1 MATPMPSPTYTPT
14 ATPTPYEI
22 VVSEDPSGYYT
33 QVIEATGVTVKAN
46 EKVDP
51 EALHTAATTIDRM
64 LAHIRTDIPE
74 CLSAAGAGVAIIPK
88 DEYVTALPEFAWLEG
103 ETSPDGRAYDSF
115 QIRAQSGVRIQPV
128 SATSEENLLG
138 LPGDPYAF
146 VDVTMHTF
154 AQTIQNLCFT
164 EEDHAQ
170 LNALYDAASQVRL
183 LPESYIA
190 DSRSFF
196 GAFTTAYFGAI
207 DLPGVASRAMVSEL
221 LKQFFAD
228 AYAFMEGFYDAEAG

>member
-51 EALHTAATTIDRM
+51 EALHAAAATIDRM
-64 LAHIRTDIPE
+64 LAHIRRDIPE
-74 CLSAAGAGVAIIPK
+74 CLSAAGAGLAIIPR
-88 DEYVTALPEFAWLEG
+88 DEYVTSLPEFAWQEG